1 MQGFVTRGGPPFYN
15 TKKGAPSGS
24 HRIAGPENHNFSR
37 LSNTWP
43 HERGR
48 AGRGA
53 AERGRRA
60 RVDGADGA
68 EGWGGKC
75 TQFAILSRKNQGIFI
90 ILQRILLGL
99 PGVPKIH
106 KTYLS
111 KKTAESCLLSVF
123 YVRNPYGFRRAFFRF
138 LGTPETGLL
147 KLTFG
152 VPAKQAKQASKAS
165 KQSAQRK
172 QRAGGIASSW
182 TLRFEAKP
190 LYCSMR
196 REVRVGVMRIA
207 LHAPRFTVDP
217 TPPHPTPPHPTP
229 PHPIP

>member
-1 MQGFVTRGGPPFYN
+1 MTHPGALFCGKPWGICAFVTGGVSPFYN

-75 TQFAILSRKNQGIFI
+75 TQFAILSRKNQGIFR

-111 KKTAESCLLSVF
+111 KKNGRKLPPERFFCKEPVWFPEGIFS
-123 YVRNPYGFRRAFFRF
+123 GF
-138 LGTPETGLL
+138 
-147 KLTFG
+147 
-152 VPAKQAKQASKAS
+152 
-165 KQSAQRK
+165 
-172 QRAGGIASSW
+172 W
-182 TLRFEAKP
+182 
-190 LYCSMR
+190 
-196 REVRVGVMRIA
+196 
-207 LHAPRFTVDP
+207 APRKPDS
-217 TPPHPTPPHPTP
+217 
-229 PHPIP
+229 